1 MGRLASTRAPRRARE
16 ACATCLTRCR
26 HGTISALSGA
36 RRSVSGDAR
45 DAIRILSRVTRA
57 DAGRREA
64 LGLRRR
70 GESCKRTASE
80 NKRRSQ
86 TQPTRRKRRNPARH
100 LSLSIAPRA
109 LHSRYCEGTM
119 SSGRKSTSVARC
131 MASMSFSSGSSPQ
144 PAPCCAA
151 APHVDVAHLL
161 QRAASNHLVVLS
173 HPRHRNAHAVR
184 PVHLL
189 SSSLLHLEHLPRA
202 RCTGHKS
209 RGSYSFFP
217 RQSASTLGS
226 LTRMS
231 SSSSVCRPS
240 CAFSFYPIVEA
251 VRTPGGGKEHDGHRL
266 AEAVELQ
273 TATATAFMMEAL

>member
-16 ACATCLTRCR
+16 ACAACLTRCR

-100 LSLSIAPRA
+100 LSLHRSSSASLEILP
-109 LHSRYCEGTM
+109 GTM

-131 MASMSFSSGSSPQ
+131 MASMWPGGSSPNQ
-144 PAPCCAA
+144 
-151 APHVDVAHLL
+151 HHAHLL
-161 QRAASNHLVVLS
+161 CRCCISFSVPNHLVVLS

-189 SSSLLHLEHLPRA
+189 PSSLSPRALPRA

-209 RGSYSFFP
+209 SCSFFP

-231 SSSSVCRPS
+231 SSSSVADRAARSLLSYRRS
-240 CAFSFYPIVEA
+240 CPDA
-251 VRTPGGGKEHDGHRL
+251 RWG
-266 AEAVELQ
+266 
-273 TATATAFMMEAL
+273 